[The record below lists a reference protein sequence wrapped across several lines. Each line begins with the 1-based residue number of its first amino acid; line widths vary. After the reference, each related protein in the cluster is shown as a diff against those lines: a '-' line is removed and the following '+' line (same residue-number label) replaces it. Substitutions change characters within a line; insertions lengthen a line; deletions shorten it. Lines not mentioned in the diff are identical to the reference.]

1 MSRATIFTMKLAR
14 AAAGLALATALAGIA
29 PAALAETAVL
39 LKNGLIHTESA
50 RGSLKDSSVLIA
62 GGRISAIGPGLAAPE
77 GATVIELH
85 GRPVTPALFGGVGF
99 LGVEEVTEEN
109 STIDAVLKLGQMRPE
124 FDPSLAFNPDSI
136 PVTVSR
142 ADGIG
147 FALVIPGAD
156 AGRHGASGSSAVAGQ
171 ASIVRLDGRA
181 PMAPVALSVVLSDPA
196 LAGESRAAV
205 YMLLGQ
211 ALEEAR
217 NPAAATSTE
226 AHLLTAAG
234 RRVLKS
240 VIAEQRPI
248 LVAADRAADIRTA
261 LEFAAR
267 EKLKIIIQGGAE
279 AWRVAPLLK
288 RADIPVVLDP
298 LDDLPA
304 SFDSIGATLENAA
317 RLHAAGVTIAFSMRD
332 PDPHNIRKMRNAAGV
347 AVAHGLP
354 WDAAL
359 SAITSAPARL
369 FHASAEFGSI
379 EVGKPASLV
388 VWSGD
393 PLEVTSLADA
403 AWLDGTRATL
413 RSRQTELRDRYLPK
427 VRSGAAR

>member
-1 MSRATIFTMKLAR
+1 MDTMKLVR
-14 AAAGLALATALAGIA
+14 AIAGVAFAVVLAGVA
-29 PAALAETAVL
+29 PVALAETAVL
-39 LKNGLIHTESA
+39 LKHGLIHTESA
-50 RGSLKDSSVLIA
+50 RGSLKDSSVLIV
-62 GGRISAIGPGLAAPE
+62 GGRITAVGPGVTAPE
-77 GATVIELH
+77 GATVIDLH
-85 GRPVTPALFGGVGF
+85 GRPVTPALFGGVGS
-99 LGVEEVTEEN
+99 LGVAEVSEEGT
-109 STIDAVLKLGQMRPE
+109 TIDSSLKLGQMRPE

-147 FALVIPGAD
+147 FALVSPGAE
-156 AGRHGASGSSAVAGQ
+156 AGRHGAAGSSSVTGQ
-171 ASIVRLDGRA
+171 ASVARLDGRA
-181 PMAPVALSVVLSDPA
+181 PMAPVALTVVLGDGGA
-196 LAGESRAAV
+196 LSGDSRAAV

-217 NPAAATSTE
+217 NPAAATSTD

-240 VIAEQRPI
+240 VITEQRP
-248 LVAADRAADIRTA
+248 LLLAADRASDIRTA

-288 RADIPVVLDP
+288 RADVAVVLDP

-317 RLHAAGVTIAFSMRD
+317 RLHAGGVTIAFSLRD
-332 PDPHNIRKMRNAAGV
+332 PDPHNIRKLRNAAGV

-359 SAITSAPARL
+359 SAITSTPARL
-369 FHASAEFGSI
+369 FHAADEFGSI
-379 EVGKPASLV
+379 EVGKPANLV

-403 AWLDGTRATL
+403 AWFDGTRATL
-413 RSRQTELRDRYLPK
+413 RSRQTELRDRYLAK
-427 VRSGAAR
+427 VRAGAAR